1 MPKSSQS
8 VTGVALLADPD
19 MWSSEH
25 LGLDAYLTLLGYEGD
40 RTPTLETLRALQRA
54 HVLTVRWDTLDSFLY
69 REVRLDV
76 PSVQDKLVRRGRG
89 GYCYEHVVLF
99 AAALEKLGFR
109 FTAVSGRVQLGADS
123 SDPRPATHAMLI
135 VDLDGTRWLSDVG
148 FGHGPLEPIE
158 LVDGGR
164 SEADPWPLLLRR
176 QDITHGSPGW
186 AVHQRGGGREG
197 PDGWVVRQVFTETP
211 QYPVDYEVGNHFVAT
226 HDRSP
231 FVTRPFIQRRGIDR
245 YDTLDALVWT
255 TERPGR
261 DRVTRAVGPH
271 EVPELIDD
279 VFGIRTAPEEAR
291 LLVTR
296 LRELDSARHRPVR
309 TPR

>member
-1 MPKSSQS
+1 
-8 VTGVALLADPD
+8 

-25 LGLDAYLTLLGYEGD
+25 LDLDAYLTRLGYEGD
-40 RTPTLETLRALQRA
+40 RTPTLETLRALLRA

-123 SDPRPATHAMLI
+123 THPRPATHAMLI

-148 FGHGPLEPIE
+148 FGHSPLEPIE

-164 SEADPWPLLLRR
+164 SEADPWPHLLRW
-176 QDITHGSPGW
+176 QEITHGSPGW
-186 AVHQRGGGREG
+186 AVHQRGGETEG

-211 QYPVDYEVGNHFVAT
+211 QYPVDYAVGNHFVAT

-231 FVTRPFIQRRGIDR
+231 FVTRPYIQRRGTDR

-261 DRVTRAVGPH
+261 DRVTRTVGPH
-271 EVPELIDD
+271 EVPELLDD
-279 VFGIRTAPEEAR
+279 VFGIRTDPEEAR

-296 LRELDSARHRPVR
+296 LRELDSARHRPGPP
-309 TPR
+309 PRRSG

>member
-176 QDITHGSPGW
+176 QDITHGSAGW

-231 FVTRPFIQRRGIDR
+231 FVTRPFVQRRGIDR

-296 LRELDSARHRPVR
+296 LRELDSARHRPGR